1 MSLTFALDCT
11 NGNFTAA
18 LSEDGRVIDSVNH
31 YPFKEAAEYAAI
43 WLSHSLEAHGLKAQN
58 IKHYISVA
66 GPGGFSGVRTGTSMI
81 SAMALVT
88 GGDITTL
95 SSLEALA
102 LSSDKCEDYWII
114 SCLNAKRNGV
124 YIGAYHHTG
133 HFLEHIIPEQLLD
146 KEGLQE
152 FCAKNFKDQNL
163 ILCGHGHEIIA
174 PCLNQN
180 RIIEIIETSDAAL
193 FIKNAALVKSS
204 RVHAPLYLRAADAAI
219 GKKKFDTPK
228 VTTL

>member
-18 LSEDGRVIDSVNH
+18 LTEEGRLIDSVNH
-31 YPFKEAAEYAAI
+31 YPFKEAAEYVAI
-43 WLSHSLEAHGLKAQN
+43 WLRNALEEQGLEAKN
-58 IKHYISVA
+58 IRDYISVA

-88 GGDITTL
+88 GGRIKTL

-102 LSSDKCEDYWII
+102 LSSDKRKSHLVV

-124 YIGAYHHTG
+124 YIGAYRDIGTS
-133 HFLEHIIPEQLLD
+133 FEHVISEQLLD
-146 KEGLQE
+146 KDQLQD
-152 FCAKNFKDQNL
+152 FCIENFKDQKL

-174 PCLNQN
+174 PYFGQDM
-180 RIIEIIETSDAAL
+180 IIDVIDTSDAAL
-193 FIKNAALVKSS
+193 FIKNADLINSS
-204 RVHAPLYLRAADAAI
+204 RAHAPLYLRAADAAI
-219 GKKKFDTPK
+219 GKKKFDTPRI
-228 VTTL
+228 TTL